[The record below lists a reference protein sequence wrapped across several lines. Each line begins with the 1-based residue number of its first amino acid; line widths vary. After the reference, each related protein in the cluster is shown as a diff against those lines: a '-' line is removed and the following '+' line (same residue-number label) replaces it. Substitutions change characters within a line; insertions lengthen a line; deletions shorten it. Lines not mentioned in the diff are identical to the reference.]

1 MLVSELESAL
11 FGRFPKCDAEPWD
24 HVGLSVGD
32 PTAEVEGV
40 LCSLDATVD
49 ALRTADEHGC
59 NVLLTHH
66 PVYIAPP
73 DGFCPASRER
83 PACSAVVYEAARLG
97 ISVISLHTNL
107 DRSVEAR
114 EALAGALGIT
124 ASSSIEHPD
133 DPGAHGL
140 GCLCSCDPVTLGDF
154 AERAQTA
161 FGTIAVV
168 WGDPSALIERPA
180 VLGGSLGDFGEL
192 ALGAGADA
200 IVTGEVGY
208 HRAQDLAMRG
218 MGVVTLG
225 HDRSEQPFCSILADC
240 AISLGVQAN
249 HVCIN
254 PLPAQ
259 WWVPTQGET
268 A

>member
-1 MLVSELESAL
+1 MRLPLRVTLGTALTVGASLGLACAGTYDSSAL
-11 FGRFPKCDAEPWD
+11 GA
-24 HVGLSVGD
+24 S
-32 PTAEVEGV
+32 
-40 LCSLDATVD
+40 SLAGATVD
-49 ALRTADEHGC
+49 ALKTADEHGC

-154 AERAQTA
+154 AERAQTV

-208 HRAQDLAMRG
+208 
-218 MGVVTLG
+218 
-225 HDRSEQPFCSILADC
+225 
-240 AISLGVQAN
+240 
-249 HVCIN
+249 
-254 PLPAQ
+254 
-259 WWVPTQGET
+259 PTQVDRTTQWRLRAE